1 MTSTSAQGFVE
12 FSDGSW
18 AHLQGISTGAAF
30 TDGTE
35 AEMYVRTVGGSFEQ
49 IFKSYENKVIIRI
62 ALQLADGSICTTAKI
77 YDPKGGVVAFWRGSE
92 RNVTSVKHG
101 DVYDINVRGLALQ
114 IVKGTALKLN
124 CAD

>member
-30 TDGTE
+30 TDTTE
-35 AEMYVRTVGGSFEQ
+35 AEMYVRTMGGSFEQ
-49 IFKSYENKVIIRI
+49 IFKSFEGKVITRI
-62 ALQLADGSICTTAKI
+62 AIQLADGSIITSCKI
-77 YDPKGGVVAFWRGSE
+77 YDPKGGVVAYWRGSE
-92 RNVTSVKHG
+92 RNVTSVTHG
-101 DVYDINVRGLALQ
+101 DVYDLNVRGLAIP
-114 IVKGTALKLN
+114 IVKGTAIKLN